1 MTFFSPRRL
10 ATALAF
16 ALTLVSCATANN
28 AARADE
34 LRPPAYPLVACDPYF
49 SVWSFTDQLA
59 ESFPVHWTGQIN
71 ALTSFV
77 RIDGQ
82 KLRLMGNPVEYYRSA
97 RSMRQTNVEVR
108 ATNTTYT
115 FEEFGVEIKL
125 QFTNPNLPD
134 DLMIMSRPATYVTW
148 TARSTDGANHEVK
161 VYFDATAEL
170 CVNTVDQKVVAKREA
185 TDNLDVLRLGT
196 EAQETLVKSG
206 DYMRVDYGYFY
217 VAAEKGV
224 SKNVIAGAE
233 KARGVFLKSGDLPK
247 ADDARFPR
255 RADDDWPVVA
265 FTLDCGLVGKDAV
278 SKRVILAYDDVWA
291 LTWLGEK
298 IRPYWRKDG
307 QNALGMLEEANAQY
321 DDLCKRCAD
330 FDASLYERAK
340 AKGGVKYAELCSLAY
355 PQAIA
360 AHKLAVMPNGKT
372 ILISKENSSN
382 GCAGTVDILYPT
394 APIFAATNVELLK
407 ATTTPV
413 LEYAGKSGR
422 WKHPFAPHDIGQ
434 YPLVDGQ
441 RYGGGERT
449 EENQMPVEESAN
461 MIIIVDLIARIENS
475 ADYAAE
481 YWDTLEKWAQ
491 YLLSKGLDPENQL
504 CTDDFAG
511 HLAHNANLS
520 AKAIVALACFSDLC
534 QRAGKEDA
542 AKEYRAKAEEFV
554 KEWMKLADNGD
565 HYRLAFDRPDT
576 WSMKYNIVWDRI
588 MDLKLFPKEVVDK
601 ELAYYKKVQNKFGIP
616 LDNRSDYTKTDW
628 EVWVASMADTR
639 EGFDSVMEPIY
650 RSLNATPDRVPLT
663 DWYYTSTAK
672 HQAFRARAVVGGIFM
687 KLLEP
692 DEK

>member
-1 MTFFSPRRL
+1 MKLFSPRC
-10 ATALAF
+10 AVAAMALV
-16 ALTLVSCATANN
+16 LTLLSFSVAKG
-28 AARADE
+28 ADQ

-59 ESFPVHWTGQIN
+59 ESFPVHWTGNIH
-71 ALTSFV
+71 ALTCFA

-82 KLRLMGNPVEYYRSA
+82 KLRLMGNPVEYYNSA
-97 RSMRQTNVEVR
+97 RAMRQTEVQVR

-115 FEEFGVEIKL
+115 FDDLGVEIKL

-134 DLMIMSRPATYVTW
+134 DLMILSRPATYVTW
-148 TARSTDGANHEVK
+148 TARATDGANHEVK
-161 VYFDATAEL
+161 IYFDATAEL
-170 CVNTVDQKVVAKREA
+170 CVNTVDQKVVANRES
-185 TDNLDVLRLGT
+185 TDNLDVLRVGT
-196 EAQETLVKSG
+196 EAQEMLVKSG
-206 DYMRVDYGYFY
+206 DYMRVDWGYFY

-224 SKNVIAGAE
+224 AKSAISGAV
-233 KARGVFLKSGDLPK
+233 KARGAFLKSGDLPK
-247 ADDARFPR
+247 EDDKNFPR
-255 RADDDWPVVA
+255 EAQDDWPVLA
-265 FTLDCGLVGKDAV
+265 FTFDCGIVGKDPVA
-278 SKRVILAYDDVWA
+278 KRLILAYDDEYA

-307 QNALGMLEEANAQY
+307 QDAHGMLEEANAQY
-321 DDLCKRCAD
+321 ADLIKRCAE
-330 FDASLYERAK
+330 FDGALFERAQ
-340 AKGGVKYAELCSLAY
+340 AKGGVKYAELCSIAY
-355 PQAIA
+355 PQSIA

-394 APIFAATNVELLK
+394 TPIFAATNVELLK

-441 RYGGGERT
+441 KYGGGERT

-461 MIIIVDLIARIENS
+461 MIIVVDLIARIENS
-475 ADYAAE
+475 ADYAKE
-481 YWDTLEKWAQ
+481 YWSTLQKWAE

-534 QRAGKEDA
+534 ERAGKTDDA
-542 AKEYRAKAEEFV
+542 KAYRAKAEEFV
-554 KEWMKLADNGD
+554 QEWMKLADNGD

-601 ELAYYKKVQNKFGIP
+601 ELAYYKTVQNKYGIP

-628 EVWVASMADTR
+628 EAWVAAMADTR
-639 EGFDSVMEPIY
+639 EGFDSVMEPVY

-692 DEK
+692 EAR